1 MSGDKPL
8 SRFQQ
13 PIAVPGRRLLHHIP
27 LGFVR
32 KKVVGGGGRA
42 VNTEVPL
49 IPFIDF
55 LLCIVLFLL
64 ASFSATGE
72 LPLDKNVKLPKAEN
86 VQDMIDA
93 PMVAITGTQILVD
106 GHAAGN
112 TRAIEEANRL
122 QRIDELFQILKSKR
136 DLWKQ
141 LNPDR
146 EFPGVAVLQVDRKV
160 PALVV
165 KSVFQTAAY
174 AGYPNISFMV
184 GRLGGG
190 APPAAAE

>member
-1 MSGDKPL
+1 MSEKPL
-8 SRFQQ
+8 SRFEQ
-13 PIAVPGRRLLHHIP
+13 PIQTPGRRLLHHVP
-27 LGFVR
+27 LAFVR
-32 KKVVGGGGRA
+32 RKVTGGGRRA
-42 VNTEVPL
+42 ANHEIPL

-72 LPLDKNVKLPKAEN
+72 LPIDKNVKLPKAEN
-86 VQDMIDA
+86 VMDMIEA

-106 GHAAGN
+106 GMPAGN

-122 QRIDELFQILKSKR
+122 QRVDELFNILKNKR
-136 DLWKQ
+136 ELWKQ
-141 LNPDR
+141 INPGK
-146 EFPGVAVLQVDRKV
+146 EFPGVAVLQVDKKV

-165 KSVFQTAAY
+165 KSVFQTSAF

-184 GRLGGG
+184 GRIGGD
-190 APPAAAE
+190 AE